1 MSGNAYDSFD
11 DPYCYKGSFVLKNRA
26 GLSDPD
32 SLEGFEL
39 EMSSIRAEEPLPDGN
54 FDPPHYCAIHHHLFQ
69 DVYVWA
75 GRYRTVRTA
84 KDGNSFCY
92 PEHIASQM
100 DGLFGRFND
109 TAFLPGVSRTIFA
122 DAAAHFLGELNAI
135 HAFREGNGR
144 TQLSYLHLIGLR
156 AGHPFDLTR
165 VQAEPMLAAMIAS
178 FHGRYAALEVEVQR
192 LLAISAA

>member
-26 GLSDPD
+26 GLRDAD
-32 SLEGFEL
+32 ALEGFEL
-39 EMSSIRAEEPLPDGN
+39 EMSSVRAEEPLPDGA
-54 FDPPHYCAIHHHLFQ
+54 FDPPHYCKVHRHLFQ

-75 GRYRTVRTA
+75 GKYRTVRTG

-100 DGLFGRFND
+100 DALFGHLND
-109 TAFLPGVSRTIFA
+109 AALLPRSSRSDFVN
-122 DAAAHFLGELNAI
+122 AAAHFLGELNAI

-144 TQLSYLHLIGLR
+144 TQLSYLLLIGLR
-156 AGHPFDLTR
+156 AGYPLDLSR

-178 FHGRYAALEVEVQR
+178 FHGKFAALEVEIQR
-192 LLAISAA
+192 LLID